1 MLSYRDGQLYVEDVA
16 VEDIARELKT
26 PLYIYSLNE
35 IERRLEELHSTF
47 PPDTLI
53 AYSLK
58 ANANLNILYLLT
70 RLGCGA
76 DVVSGGELKKALL
89 AGFPA
94 DKIVFA
100 GVGKTDA
107 EIEDAIRNNILM
119 LNVESL
125 EEYHNIAEIAARM
138 GRTAR
143 IAVRVN
149 PEIEPG
155 TDEQIATGKRGT
167 KFGVSVD
174 IAHEIYTMARR
185 DKHIEPVGIHI
196 HIGSQIRSP
205 EPYLEAIARIEPL
218 IEEFNEIEYID
229 VGGGFGVPY
238 SESEK
243 DEFAPL
249 SEYGKALTPVAK
261 KLKKKLIIEPGRAIV
276 ASAGILVTKVLY
288 RKLSGGVRYVIVD
301 AAMND
306 LIRPKLYGARHIA
319 IPVREREGE
328 AVKADIVGPICEPG
342 DYLARDFPMVMP
354 EQGDLLAFTNVGAYV
369 SVMACNYNGRVRAPE
384 AVVRDDRWVITRDR
398 ETFLDLVGRERL
410 FAPIVIPLESEKKAP
425 LATIRVGVT
434 DIRALPTFRSE
445 RFSQIIYGFGMEVIE
460 VRDEWAFI
468 KTLQEGYAGWV
479 QVAHIRYSE
488 SFKEWT
494 HIVAD
499 DFALMRD
506 GPSDDSE
513 PIGKLP
519 LNARIRVDH
528 RVGEFSAVK
537 LPGGDFAFIKE
548 KHLLS
553 KDEIRFNLK
562 EMLNFSMRFIGVPY
576 LWGGTT
582 PFGFDCSGFVQA
594 MYRRFGIEIP
604 RDTRHQINFGEPV
617 EKIEKL
623 RPGDLVFFPRHVGL
637 YLGNME
643 FIHASLERG
652 RVAINSF
659 DPEEPHYSERL
670 RKRFIIGRR
679 IVKHPHRV
687 ME

>member
-1 MLSYRDGQLYVEDVA
+1 MLSYRGGKLYIEDVS
-16 VEDIARELKT
+16 VEDIANELGT
-26 PLYIYSLNE
+26 PIYVYSLSE
-35 IERRLEELHSTF
+35 IERRLEELRSTF
-47 PPDTLI
+47 PPDTLV

-58 ANANLNILYLLT
+58 ANANLNILYLLGKM
-70 RLGCGA
+70 GCGA

-89 AGFPA
+89 AGFPP

-100 GVGKTDA
+100 GVGKTES
-107 EIEDAIRNNILM
+107 EIEHAIRYGILM
-119 LNVESL
+119 LNVESV
-125 EEYHNIAEIAARM
+125 EEYQKVAEVASKM
-138 GRTAR
+138 GKTVR

-155 TDEQIATGKRGT
+155 TEEHIATGKRGT
-167 KFGVSVD
+167 KFGVSPDV
-174 IAHEIYTMARR
+174 AHEIYTMARK
-185 DKHIEPVGIHI
+185 DAHVKPIGIHI

-205 EPYLEAIARIEPL
+205 QPYLDAIEKIEPL
-218 IEEFNEIEYID
+218 IEEFPEIEYID
-229 VGGGFGVPY
+229 IGGGFGVPY
-238 SESEK
+238 SKEESR
-243 DEFAPL
+243 EFAPL
-249 SEYGKALTPVAK
+249 PEYGKAISPVARR
-261 KLKKKLIIEPGRAIV
+261 LKKKLIIEPGRAIV
-276 ASAGILVTKVLY
+276 ASSGILVTRVLY

-306 LIRPKLYGARHIA
+306 LIRPKLYGARHTA
-319 IPVREREGE
+319 IPVREKSEE
-328 AVKADIVGPICEPG
+328 AVKMDIVGPICEPS
-342 DYLARDFPMVMP
+342 DYLARDYPLPMP
-354 EQGDLLAFTNVGAYV
+354 EQGELLAFTNVGAYV
-369 SVMACNYNGRVRAPE
+369 SVMACNYNGRMRAPE
-384 AVVRDDRWVITRDR
+384 AVVRKDRWVTTRDR
-398 ETFLDLVGRERL
+398 ETFFDLVVRERL
-410 FAPIVIPLESEKKAP
+410 FAPVVVFPRERGEIQ

-468 KTLQEGYAGWV
+468 RTIQEDYAGWV

-488 SFKEWT
+488 SFKDWT
-494 HIVAD
+494 HIVAY

-506 GPSDDSE
+506 GPSEASE

-519 LNARIRVDH
+519 LNARVTVDH
-528 RVGEFSAVK
+528 RVGEFSAIR
-537 LPGGDFAFIKE
+537 LPGGDIAFVKE

-553 KDEIRFNLK
+553 KEEIRFNLK

-604 RDTRHQINFGEPV
+604 RDTKHQIEFGEPV

-659 DPEEPHYSERL
+659 DPEEPHYSDRL

-687 ME
+687 LE